1 MPHCLQMQVRQG
13 TIERSYHVPTRRQK
27 KSTHL
32 REASLKRLIRL
43 CLDRLHTRYFHW
55 TRPLTPSLL
64 LGTMA
69 DLGRSK
75 SELMA
80 ENALLRHQLVMLKRQ
95 VKRPACTKAD
105 RLLLVLL
112 ARMVR
117 TWKQALVI
125 VQPETLLRWH
135 RQRFRLFWR
144 QKSKAA
150 STRAKV
156 SAEIIALIKE
166 MAKNNR
172 LWGAERIRGEL
183 LKLDIRVCK
192 RTIQKYMRGIRTPRP
207 TGQSWRTF
215 LHNHGGEVCSC
226 DFLQVTD
233 LFFRSL
239 FAFFIIELR
248 SRKVIHVGVTRSP
261 TDAWTAQQLREATP
275 YGHTPKYLIRDN
287 DSKFGP
293 CFARV
298 AATSGIKILKTPYHA
313 PRANAICERFLGGVR
328 RECLDHVLIFHEKQ
342 LHRVLRAYVAYF
354 NGARPHQGIQQQR
367 SRTTLRERVP
377 SVVVFLACLE
387 APSFLST
394 SAA

>member
-32 REASLKRLIRL
+32 REGEALSVNPVLPSLRRLIRL

-55 TRPLTPSLL
+55 TRRLTPSLL

-150 STRAKV
+150 STRAMV

-172 LWGAERIRGEL
+172 
-183 LKLDIRVCK
+183 
-192 RTIQKYMRGIRTPRP
+192 
-207 TGQSWRTF
+207 
-215 LHNHGGEVCSC
+215 
-226 DFLQVTD
+226 
-233 LFFRSL
+233 
-239 FAFFIIELR
+239 
-248 SRKVIHVGVTRSP
+248 
-261 TDAWTAQQLREATP
+261 
-275 YGHTPKYLIRDN
+275 
-287 DSKFGP
+287 
-293 CFARV
+293 
-298 AATSGIKILKTPYHA
+298 
-313 PRANAICERFLGGVR
+313 
-328 RECLDHVLIFHEKQ
+328 
-342 LHRVLRAYVAYF
+342 
-354 NGARPHQGIQQQR
+354 
-367 SRTTLRERVP
+367 
-377 SVVVFLACLE
+377 
-387 APSFLST
+387 
-394 SAA
+394 